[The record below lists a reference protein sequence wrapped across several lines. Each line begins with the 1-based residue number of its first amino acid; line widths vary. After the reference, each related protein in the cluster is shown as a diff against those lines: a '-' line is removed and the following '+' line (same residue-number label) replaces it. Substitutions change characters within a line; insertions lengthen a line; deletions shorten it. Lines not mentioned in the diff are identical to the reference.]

1 MGKLGSMKGY
11 GQFCPVAKATEV
23 LGEKWTPLIIR
34 ELMTDDQS
42 FNNLRKGVP
51 LMSPSLLS
59 ARLKTLEHAG
69 VIERNKTD
77 AGVIYSL
84 TDAGGELAPVIEQL
98 GIWGQRWARSDMSKK
113 DLDPSLLMWDAH
125 RRIDTS
131 YFPGGRSV
139 LRFEFVDYPSKFRLW
154 WLVVTDGEVD
164 ICLKDPGHEVTLY
177 IQSTLKS
184 MTQVWM
190 GDMSVTKAAREKLL
204 RIKGDATLKKT
215 IASWIGCSSLAG
227 VKPA

>member
-1 MGKLGSMKGY
+1 MKGY

-34 ELMTDDQS
+34 ELMSDDQS

-69 VIERNKTD
+69 VIERNKTG

-84 TDAGGELAPVIEQL
+84 TNAGSELAPVIEQL
-98 GIWGQRWARSDMSKK
+98 GVWGQRWARSDMSKK

-131 YFPGGRSV
+131 YFPEGRSV

-154 WLVVTDGEVD
+154 WLVVNDGEVD
-164 ICLKDPGHEVTLY
+164 ICLKDPGHEVTLF

-190 GDMSVTKAAREKLL
+190 GDISIAKARREKLVL
-204 RIKGDATLKKT
+204 LKGDTTLKGSMS
-215 IASWIGCSSLAG
+215 SWIGCSSLAG